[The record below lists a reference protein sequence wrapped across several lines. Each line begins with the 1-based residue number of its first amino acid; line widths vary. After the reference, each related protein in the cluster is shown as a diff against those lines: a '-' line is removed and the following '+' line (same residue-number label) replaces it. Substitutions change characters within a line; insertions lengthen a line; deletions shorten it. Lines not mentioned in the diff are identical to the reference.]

1 MPIAPR
7 RRHRGTSLPDATG
20 IVLAGGRSTRF
31 GRDKL
36 AEPYRGMPLLHHVVL
51 RLAEVCADVVVVIAP
66 DGVEPPLPFGAPAR
80 VVRDPREGEGPL
92 AGAYTGLSAVRTELA
107 LIAGGDMPELRT
119 PVLLEMLKV
128 AGEAPV
134 EAVVLADGERFRP
147 LPAVL
152 RVGSATDAAHVLLD
166 SGRRRL
172 LDLLDALRV
181 AIVDEDTW
189 HALDADR
196 RTLFDVDEPADL
208 E

>member
-1 MPIAPR
+1 M
-7 RRHRGTSLPDATG
+7 TG

-36 AEPYRGMPLLHHVVL
+36 AEPFRGMPLLHHVVL
-51 RLAEVCADVVVVIAP
+51 RLAEVCDEVVVVIAP
-66 DGVEPPLPFGAPAR
+66 DAEEPPLPLGAP
-80 VVRDPREGEGPL
+80 VSIVRDAREGEGPL

-107 LIAGGDMPELRT
+107 LLAGGDMPELQMS
-119 PVLLEMLKV
+119 VLLEMLKV
-128 AGEAPV
+128 AFDAPV

-152 RVGSATDAAHVLLD
+152 RVASARDAAHALLD

-172 LDLLDALRV
+172 RDLIDALRV

-189 HALDADR
+189 HALDPDR

>member
-1 MPIAPR
+1 MPIARCRNR
-7 RRHRGTSLPDATG
+7 RVTNLPDATG

-51 RLAEVCADVVVVIAP
+51 RIAEVCGEVVIVIAP
-66 DGVEPPLPFGAPAR
+66 EVDEPPLPIGAPAR
-80 VVRDPREGEGPL
+80 VVRDAREAEGPL

-107 LIAGGDMPELRT
+107 LLVGGDMPELQT
-119 PVLLEMLKV
+119 LVLLEMLKV
-128 AGEAPV
+128 AAEAPV
-134 EAVVLADGERFRP
+134 DAVALADGERFRP

-152 RVGSATDAAHVLLD
+152 LAASALDTAHALLD

-172 LDLLDALRV
+172 RDLLDALRL
-181 AIVDEDTW
+181 AIIDEDTW
-189 HALDADR
+189 HALDPER

-208 E
+208 A

>member
-1 MPIAPR
+1 
-7 RRHRGTSLPDATG
+7 
-20 IVLAGGRSTRF
+20 
-31 GRDKL
+31 
-36 AEPYRGMPLLHHVVL
+36 MPLLHHVVL
-51 RLAEVCADVVVVIAP
+51 RLAGVCDEVVVVIAP
-66 DGVEPPLPFGAPAR
+66 DAEEPPLPLGAP
-80 VVRDPREGEGPL
+80 VSIVRDAREGEGPL

-107 LIAGGDMPELRT
+107 LLAGGDMPKLQMS
-119 PVLLEMLKV
+119 VLLEMLKV
-128 AGEAPV
+128 AVDAPV

-152 RVGSATDAAHVLLD
+152 RIASARDAAHALLD

-172 LDLLDALRV
+172 RDLIDALRV

-189 HALDADR
+189 HALDPDR

>member
-1 MPIAPR
+1 M
-7 RRHRGTSLPDATG
+7 TG

-36 AEPYRGMPLLHHVVL
+36 AEPFRGMPLLHHVVL
-51 RLAEVCADVVVVIAP
+51 RLAEVCDDVVVVIAP
-66 DGVEPPLPFGAPAR
+66 PDVVEPPLPLGAP
-80 VVRDPREGEGPL
+80 VSIVRDAREGEGPL

-107 LIAGGDMPELRT
+107 LLAGGDMPELQMS
-119 PVLLEMLKV
+119 VLLEMLKV
-128 AGEAPV
+128 AVDAPV

-152 RVGSATDAAHVLLD
+152 RVASARDAAHALLD
-166 SGRRRL
+166 SRRRRL
-172 LDLLDALRV
+172 RDLIDALRV

-189 HALDADR
+189 HALDPDR

>member
-1 MPIAPR
+1 V
-7 RRHRGTSLPDATG
+7 TG

-36 AEPYRGMPLLHHVVL
+36 SEPFRGMPLLHHVVL
-51 RLAEVCADVVVVIAP
+51 RLAEVCDEVVVVIAP
-66 DGVEPPLPFGAPAR
+66 DAEEPPLPVGAP
-80 VVRDPREGEGPL
+80 VSIVRDAREGEGPL
-92 AGAYTGLSAVRTELA
+92 AGAHTGLSAVRTELA
-107 LIAGGDMPELRT
+107 LLAGGDMPELQMS
-119 PVLLEMLKV
+119 VLLEMLKV
-128 AGEAPV
+128 AVDAPV

-152 RVGSATDAAHVLLD
+152 RVASARDAAHALLD

-172 LDLLDALRV
+172 RDLLDALRV
-181 AIVDEDTW
+181 AIVVEETW
-189 HALDADR
+189 HALDPDR